1 MSPADTLSRLR
12 RFLLVFSVLL
22 LGGTVVELS
31 LVNHTEDAV
40 QLIPFVL
47 CGLGSVAALVVL
59 LRPQRATM
67 LGLRV
72 CMGLVVCGGLF
83 GIYEHLESNVAFQR
97 EINPRQSTGAMML
110 SALGGA
116 NPLLAPGMLAAAGVL
131 ALAVTYHHPALGD
144 SDEEQHSYSIQEKE
158 SATNE
163 HG

>member
-1 MSPADTLSRLR
+1 MTSADILSRLR
-12 RFLLVFSVLL
+12 RFLLVFSVSLF
-22 LGGTVVELS
+22 GGTVVELS

-47 CGLGSVAALVVL
+47 CGLGSVAALVAL

-72 CMGLVVCGGLF
+72 CMGLVVCGSLF
-83 GIYEHLESNVAFQR
+83 GIYEHLESNVEFQR
-97 EINPRQSTGAMML
+97 EINPRQPTGSMML

-116 NPLLAPGMLAAAGVL
+116 NPLLAPGMLAVAGVL

-144 SDEEQHSYSIQEKE
+144 DDEELKRDR
-158 SATNE
+158 
-163 HG
+163 